1 MRRSESVSFR
11 DQSPLL
17 LGSLVGRWLRLLHQ
31 LPILNLPLLRLVSL
45 GRKRSLAQSRGA
57 LPGLQ
62 LKTAGGRQETVSKWG
77 TENTGRLFSFPVSAV
92 GHAGTALR
100 RDPSGPANFE
110 HFHERHTG
118 PRRFV
123 RK

>member
-1 MRRSESVSFR
+1 MVQPFGGVAHAHRQPPR
-11 DQSPLL
+11 QCCPAT
-17 LGSLVGRWLRLLHQ
+17 GRAY
-31 LPILNLPLLRLVSL
+31 I
-45 GRKRSLAQSRGA
+45 A

-77 TENTGRLFSFPVSAV
+77 TENAGRLFSFPVSAV